1 MGTRKTVGNDG
12 FSLVLFGAKAS
23 DSNITPTEKTMRYI
37 LLFTLLFI
45 QLNAKDLKPT
55 FIYSGSGAV
64 TDLVYQENKL
74 YSATADGAVDIYDTK
89 EKNLTKT
96 IYVPKIKDFIGDEV
110 DSKVYSVDIIDGKIM
125 IVSQG
130 KMGYRRVHIYAD
142 NNLTQIITVAQSYT
156 IAKAKFID
164 SNHLLIALL
173 SNELILFDIKA
184 KKALYRE
191 QISAS
196 KFSSFALNEKK
207 DEVVIADESGELK
220 LVSVK
225 DGKIIKELKG
235 QNVDNI
241 FQVDYKNNTVI
252 TAGQDRR
259 SAVYSRDGK
268 VAYYK
273 SGTFLIYSSALSPS
287 AKIGAY
293 ASDEHNNV
301 TLFDTSSKADL
312 YKLGSHK
319 ATISNILFIDEKKLF
334 TASDDKEINYWE
346 LP

>member
-1 MGTRKTVGNDG
+1 
-12 FSLVLFGAKAS
+12 
-23 DSNITPTEKTMRYI
+23 MRFLI
-37 LLFTLLFI
+37 IFLLFFI

-64 TDLVYQENKL
+64 TDLVYQNNKL
-74 YSATADGAVDIYDTK
+74 YSATAEGAVDIYDTK
-89 EKNLTKT
+89 EHKLIQSIT
-96 IYVPKIKDFIGDEV
+96 VPKIKDFIGDEV
-110 DSKVYSVDIIDGKIM
+110 VSKIYSVDTLDNKIM
-125 IVSQG
+125 IASQG

-142 NNLTQIITVAQSYT
+142 NNLTQIISIDKSYT
-156 IAKAKFID
+156 ISKSKFID
-164 SNHLLIALL
+164 SNHLLISLL
-173 SNELILFDIKA
+173 SNELILFDIKE
-184 KKALYRE
+184 KKALYRK

-207 DEVVIADESGELK
+207 DEVIIADESGDLK

-225 DGKIIKELKG
+225 DGNILKELKG

-241 FQVDYKNNTVI
+241 FQVDYKNNTII

-259 SAVYSRDGK
+259 TAIYSRDGK

-273 SGTFLIYSSALSPS
+273 EGTFLIYSSALSPS
-287 AKIGAY
+287 AEIGAY
-293 ASDEHNNV
+293 ASDEHNNI
-301 TLFDTSSKADL
+301 TLFDTSSKSDL
-312 YKLGSHK
+312 YRLGSHK

-334 TASDDKEINYWE
+334 TSSDDKEINYWE

>member
-1 MGTRKTVGNDG
+1 
-12 FSLVLFGAKAS
+12 
-23 DSNITPTEKTMRYI
+23 MRYI
-37 LLFTLLFI
+37 LISLLFFI

-64 TDLVYQENKL
+64 TDLVYQNNKL
-74 YSATADGAVDIYDTK
+74 YSATAEGAVDIYDTK
-89 EKNLTKT
+89 EQKLIQT
-96 IYVPKIKDFIGDEV
+96 ITVPKIKDFIGDEV
-110 DSKVYSVDIIDGKIM
+110 VSKIYSVDTLDNKIM
-125 IVSQG
+125 IASQG

-142 NNLTQIITVAQSYT
+142 NNLTQIISIDKSYT
-156 IAKAKFID
+156 ISKSKFID
-164 SNHLLIALL
+164 SNHLLISLL
-173 SNELILFDIKA
+173 SNELILFDIKE
-184 KKALYRE
+184 KKALYRK

-207 DEVVIADESGELK
+207 DEVIIADESGDLK

-225 DGKIIKELKG
+225 DGNILKELKG

-241 FQVDYKNNTVI
+241 FQVDYKNNTII

-259 SAVYSRDGK
+259 TAIYSRDGK

-273 SGTFLIYSSALSPS
+273 EGTFLIYSSALSPS

-293 ASDEHNNV
+293 ASDEHNNI
-301 TLFDTSSKADL
+301 TLFDTSSKSDL
-312 YKLGSHK
+312 YRLGSHK

-334 TASDDKEINYWE
+334 TSSDDKEINYWE

>member
-1 MGTRKTVGNDG
+1 M
-12 FSLVLFGAKAS
+12 
-23 DSNITPTEKTMRYI
+23 
-37 LLFTLLFI
+37 
-45 QLNAKDLKPT
+45 
-55 FIYSGSGAV
+55 
-64 TDLVYQENKL
+64 VYQNNRL
-74 YSATADGAVDIYDTK
+74 YSATTEGTVDVYDTK
-89 EKNLTKT
+89 EQKLIKT
-96 IYVPKIKDFIGDEV
+96 ISVPKIKDFIGDEV
-110 DSKVYSVDIIDGKIM
+110 LSRIYSVDIIDNKIM
-125 IVSQG
+125 MASQG

-142 NNLTQIITVAQSYT
+142 NNLTQIISTDKSFT
-156 IAKAKFID
+156 ISKAKFID
-164 SNHLLIALL
+164 KEHLLIALL
-173 SNELILFDIKA
+173 SNELILYDIK
-184 KKALYRE
+184 KDKVIYRN

-196 KFSSFALNEKK
+196 KFSDFVLNEKK

-225 DGKIIKELKG
+225 NGKIIKELKG

-241 FQVDYKNNTVI
+241 FQIDYKNNTII

-293 ASDEHNNV
+293 ASDEQNNV
-301 TLFDTSSKADL
+301 TLFDTSSKLDL
-312 YKLGSHK
+312 DRLGSHK

-334 TASDDKEINYWE
+334 TSSDDTNINYWE

>member
-1 MGTRKTVGNDG
+1 
-12 FSLVLFGAKAS
+12 
-23 DSNITPTEKTMRYI
+23 
-37 LLFTLLFI
+37 
-45 QLNAKDLKPT
+45 
-55 FIYSGSGAV
+55 
-64 TDLVYQENKL
+64 
-74 YSATADGAVDIYDTK
+74 
-89 EKNLTKT
+89 
-96 IYVPKIKDFIGDEV
+96 
-110 DSKVYSVDIIDGKIM
+110 M
-125 IVSQG
+125 IASQG

-142 NNLTQIITVAQSYT
+142 NNLTQIISTNNSYT
-156 IAKAKFID
+156 ISKSKFID

-173 SNELILFDIKA
+173 SNELILFDIKER
-184 KKALYRE
+184 KALYRK

-196 KFSSFALNEKK
+196 KFSDFALNEKK

-241 FQVDYKNNTVI
+241 FQVDYENNLII

-259 SAVYSRDGK
+259 STVYSRDGK
-268 VAYYK
+268 IAYYK
-273 SGTFLIYSSALSPS
+273 TGTFLIYSASLSPS
-287 AKIGAY
+287 GKIGAY
-293 ASDEHNNV
+293 ASDENNNI
-301 TLFDTSSKADL
+301 TLFNTSTKADL
-312 YKLGSHK
+312 YTLGSHK